1 MKSAVKILLVVAAI
15 TLLADYAAA
24 QTGTAY
30 KELPEEEL
38 WQRFDRA
45 KSRRTWDEALTYI
58 QELVVQYAD
67 KAKYLYEQADTLLQM
82 GRITEAIAGFD
93 KVIEKDS
100 DYLEAYIGRAKVY
113 AKGNPPKNR
122 LAMEE
127 MVTAAQKGYP
137 VREMQRMPEL
147 HKYLREDV
155 RFFLKIVESDIPR
168 VTQNRDPFICPLK
181 KMVAEGEEPG
191 EEEEGTVG
199 PVNTDPEPVQ
209 REKMYRMKELLEQ
222 VHADLAAGKEEDAR
236 IKYNEFKALY
246 RDVELGKI
254 TKEEY
259 REKMKGFWK
268 LAQEKVHA
276 RLREIELR
284 KFRQEADEALKK
296 LQIDYDEK
304 DLEAARRHNDEFVK
318 ILEPKL
324 NSGEDV
330 FIEAAKKYDEMRN
343 VIFEKIKILEE
354 FEKNV
359 RPFLRV
365 TGTITS
371 PVIKITMMETVF
383 GGELKKL
390 SLRPSDTLPRMEDLT
405 ISRIEEDMVWA
416 KYRGEEVKIPLGSD
430 YGSSGATEEP

>member
-1 MKSAVKILLVVAAI
+1 M
-15 TLLADYAAA
+15 ADYALA

-38 WQRFDRA
+38 WQRYDRA
-45 KSRRTWDEALTYI
+45 KGRKKWDDALTYI
-58 QELVVQYAD
+58 QELVLQYPE
-67 KAKYLYEQADTLLQM
+67 KAKYLFEQADTLLQM

-113 AKGNPPKNR
+113 AKGKPPKDR

-127 MVTAAQKGYP
+127 MVTAAKKGYP

-155 RFFLKIVESDIPR
+155 RFFLKIVESDVPR
-168 VTQNRDPFICPLK
+168 VTQNRDPFVCPLK
-181 KMVAEGEEPG
+181 KMVAEGEETDEG
-191 EEEEGTVG
+191 EEERVG
-199 PVNTDPEPVQ
+199 PVDTDPEPVQ

-236 IKYNEFKALY
+236 VKYNEFKALY

-254 TKEEY
+254 TKDEY
-259 REKMKGFWK
+259 RENMIKFWK

-296 LQIDYDEK
+296 LQMDYDEK
-304 DLEAARRHNDEFVK
+304 DLEAARQHNEEFVK
-318 ILEPKL
+318 ILDPKL
-324 NSGEDV
+324 NSKEEV
-330 FIEAAKKYDEMRN
+330 FVEEAKKYDDLRSA
-343 VIFEKIKILEE
+343 IFEKIKILEE
-354 FEKNV
+354 FEKNI
-359 RPFLRV
+359 RPFIKV

-371 PVIKITMMETVF
+371 PTVKIAMMETVF

-390 SLRPSDTLPRMEDLT
+390 SLQPSDKLPRMEDLT
-405 ISRIEEDMVWA
+405 VSRIEEELVWA
-416 KYRGEEVKIPLGSD
+416 KYRGEEVKMPLGAQQPSV
-430 YGSSGATEEP
+430 APAAEEP

>member
-1 MKSAVKILLVVAAI
+1 MRSAARLLLVVAAI
-15 TLLADYAAA
+15 TLMADYAAA

-30 KELPEEEL
+30 RELPEEEL

-45 KSRRTWDEALTYI
+45 KQRKRWDEALTYVM
-58 QELVVQYAD
+58 ELVLQYPE
-67 KAKYLYEQADTLLQM
+67 KAKYVYEQADTLLQM
-82 GRITEAIAGFD
+82 GRITEAISGFD

-113 AKGNPPKNR
+113 AKGTPAKDR

-127 MVTAAQKGYP
+127 MVTAAKKGYP

-155 RFFLKIVESDIPR
+155 RFFLKIVESDVPR
-168 VTQNRDPFICPLK
+168 VTQNRDPFVCPLK
-181 KMVAEGEEPG
+181 KMVAEGVEPEDG
-191 EEEEGTVG
+191 EEESVG
-199 PVNTDPEPVQ
+199 PINTDPEPVQ

-236 IKYNEFKALY
+236 IKYAEFKALY

-259 REKMKGFWK
+259 REEMKKYWK
-268 LAQEKVHA
+268 LAQQKVHS

-296 LQIDYDEK
+296 LQTDYDEK
-304 DLEAARRHNDEFVK
+304 DLDAARRHNEEFVK

-324 NSGEDV
+324 ASAEDIFV
-330 FIEAAKKYDEMRN
+330 DEAKKYDALREA
-343 VIFEKIKILEE
+343 IFEKIKILEE
-354 FEKNV
+354 FEKNI
-359 RPFLRV
+359 RPFIKV

-371 PVIKITMMETVF
+371 PTVKIAMMETVF
-383 GGELKKL
+383 GGEMKKL
-390 SLRPSDTLPRMEDLT
+390 SVQPSDKLPRMEEL
-405 ISRIEEDMVWA
+405 IVSRIEEDMVWA
-416 KYRGEEVKIPLGSD
+416 KYRGEEVKIPLGSE
-430 YGSSGATEEP
+430 YGSSGASQEP